1 MKKMILTYS
10 EYLDSLSK
18 EEIERILIF
27 FNIKY
32 RKNSKKENL
41 IKILVNS
48 AEDITKYSLYVK
60 IIFFITTPIVIIA

>member
-1 MKKMILTYS
+1 MKKMSLTYS

-18 EEIERILIF
+18 EEIEEILIF

-48 AEDITKYSLYVK
+48 AEDIILRRLG
-60 IIFFITTPIVIIA
+60 IR